1 LKCKRSA
8 NAEVVRI
15 INRRWSSHRPTS
27 ELAMLVTPVTPIHR
41 RHPRGKQR
49 FMHRFR
55 LTADSFLLC
64 VQRLEAGNYVE

>member
-8 NAEVVRI
+8 NAELVRI
-15 INRRWSSHRPTS
+15 IIRHWSSHRLAS
-27 ELAMLVTPVTPIHR
+27 ELAMLVAPGTLVHR
-41 RHPRGKQR
+41 HHPRGKQR
-49 FMHRFR
+49 FMRHFR